1 MTAAQSDHIAGTVLI
16 AVALGSLALWLAAF
30 VARELLAERRIRRG
44 EAQWR
49 AWFAA
54 LPETEK
60 RAGAERMWD
69 AVRSDPLYDAT
80 AAHLAFH
87 EAARDLQDERI
98 ERWLEGGR

>member
-1 MTAAQSDHIAGTVLI
+1 MTAARSDHIAGTVLI
-16 AVALGSLALWLAAF
+16 AAALGMPLVWLLVF

-49 AWFAA
+49 AWFDA

-60 RAGAERMWD
+60 QAGAERLWD

-80 AAHLAFH
+80 AAHLAH
-87 EAARDLQDERI
+87 AEAARDLQDERI

>member
-1 MTAAQSDHIAGTVLI
+1 MSAARSDHIAGTVLI
-16 AVALGSLALWLAAF
+16 VIALGTLALWLVGF

-60 RAGAERMWD
+60 QAGAERMWD

-80 AAHLAFH
+80 AAHLAH
-87 EAARDLQDERI
+87 AEAARDLQDERI

>member
-1 MTAAQSDHIAGTVLI
+1 
-16 AVALGSLALWLAAF
+16 
-30 VARELLAERRIRRG
+30 
-44 EAQWR
+44 
-49 AWFAA
+49 
-54 LPETEK
+54 
-60 RAGAERMWD
+60 MWD